1 INEALFGKDGQNFRL
16 LIDKCIKIAKG
27 QWLEEI
33 EQSKK
38 YEEFAGFTNLRKEL
52 KKKEEIIRD
61 KNESIEDLK
70 VKLSGAY
77 SSDKIEGLTRFR
89 DLKKELEEGKK
100 QIEDLKEKAQPEIKL
115 LKKTIEDKDKSI
127 EELRESIAKLQSSE
141 EVEKL
146 GRVKELK

>member
-1 INEALFGKDGQNFRL
+1 
-16 LIDKCIKIAKG
+16 DKCIKIAKG
-27 QWLEEI
+27 QWLEEM

-38 YEEFAGFTNLRKEL
+38 YEEFAGFTSLQKQLAEKE
-52 KKKEEIIRD
+52 KIIRD

-100 QIEDLKEKAQPEIKL
+100 KITNYATKINHCE
-115 LKKTIEDKDKSI
+115 TKD
-127 EELRESIAKLQSSE
+127 E
-141 EVEKL
+141 
-146 GRVKELK
+146 